1 MKDFWS
7 FDIKT
12 KVWKEISSNVSNQNG
27 PGPRSCFPKFIDNQG
42 HSMSYY
48 QKKHCIYFF
57 GRYVDIREEFESK
70 STPDFYCYDINLN
83 EWNLLSQNTSAEGG
97 PLLISGHQMF
107 INEENDKLYIHGGR
121 NIQNDF
127 SGLYIF
133 DLINYEWSFKKFDS
147 F

>member
-1 MKDFWS
+1 
-7 FDIKT
+7 
-12 KVWKEISSNVSNQNG
+12 
-27 PGPRSCFPKFIDNQG
+27 
-42 HSMSYY
+42 MSYY
-48 QKKHCIYFF
+48 QKKNCIYFF

-70 STPDFYCYDINLN
+70 STPDFYCYDIKLN
-83 EWNLLSQNTSAEGG
+83 EWNLLSQNTSAEGNYPLKFKLKGG

-107 INEENDKLYIHGGR
+107 IDEENDKLYIHGGR

-147 F
+147 LNSPKVSFQEFLMEQF